1 MNRIIL
7 NENIILLER
16 TMKIKM
22 LIIMAILLS
31 ASCINAKTLV
41 VYYSFT
47 NNVHTIVNNLHTQ
60 IDADVIRIEPAE
72 KGIDYADNN

>member
-22 LIIMAILLS
+22 LFIMAILLS
-31 ASCINAKTLV
+31 ASCINARTLV
-41 VYYSFT
+41 GIIVSLIMFT
-47 NNVHTIVNNLHTQ
+47 LS
-60 IDADVIRIEPAE
+60 
-72 KGIDYADNN
+72 

>member
-22 LIIMAILLS
+22 LFIMAILLS
-31 ASCINAKTLV
+31 ASCINARTLV

-47 NNVHTIVNNLHTQ
+47 NNVHTIGKRLRVYT
-60 IDADVIRIEPAE
+60 IVVFSFIRTFAPSF
-72 KGIDYADNN
+72 

>member
-16 TMKIKM
+16 TMKIKIKM
-22 LIIMAILLS
+22 LFIMAILLS
-31 ASCINAKTLV
+31 ASCINARTLV

-47 NNVHTIVNNLHTQ
+47 NNVHTIVNNLRTQ
-60 IDADVIRIEPAE
+60 IDADVIRM
-72 KGIDYADNN
+72 YNNNK